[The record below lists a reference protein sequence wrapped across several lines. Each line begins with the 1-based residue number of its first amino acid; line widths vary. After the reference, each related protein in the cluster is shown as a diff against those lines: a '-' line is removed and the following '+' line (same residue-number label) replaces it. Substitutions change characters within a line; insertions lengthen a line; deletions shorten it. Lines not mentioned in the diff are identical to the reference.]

1 MSSSHSR
8 PEGVPRSPSPEVGA
22 DFVQSAHLT
31 VDSVPDI
38 PLPIDDNNL
47 SDDHKN
53 LLRALMINQ
62 HNLINNCEFLH
73 SRVMEAFQIISS
85 LAERLEA
92 RENDDDD
99 DESSEEAGCTYPA
112 S

>member
-1 MSSSHSR
+1 M
-8 PEGVPRSPSPEVGA
+8 PNEGQSCENSEIGE
-22 DFVQSAHLT
+22 DFVQSAHLH

-62 HNLINNCEFLH
+62 HNLINNCEWLH
-73 SRVMEAFQIISS
+73 KRLKEAFEMIEEC
-85 LAERLEA
+85 AELLEK
-92 RENDDDD
+92 DDD
-99 DESSEEAGCTYPA
+99 DEAVREAGNVYPA

>member
-1 MSSSHSR
+1 MSSSR
-8 PEGVPRSPSPEVGA
+8 PEGVPRPPSPEVGA

-62 HNLINNCEFLH
+62 HNLINNCEWLH
-73 SRVMEAFQIISS
+73 SRLGEAFQMIED
-85 LAERLEA
+85 LLQAREDVE
-92 RENDDDD
+92 REND
-99 DESSEEAGCTYPA
+99 EASSVEAGCTYSA

>member
-1 MSSSHSR
+1 MSSSR
-8 PEGVPRSPSPEVGA
+8 PEGTPRSPSPEVGS

-62 HNLINNCEFLH
+62 HNLINNCEWLH
-73 SRVMEAFQIISS
+73 SRLGEAFEMIQS
-85 LAERLEA
+85 LLENEEDREA
-92 RENDDDD
+92 RETD
-99 DESSEEAGCTYPA
+99 EAGGVYPA